1 MILEALWQARVDIL
15 LALGGMILAG
25 IGLGIEISEH
35 RRLARMA
42 RDCEAGRT
50 RS

>member
-1 MILEALWQARVDIL
+1 MILEALWQARLDIL
-15 LALGGMILAG
+15 IALCGMAIAG

-42 RDCEAGRT
+42 REYREQEQA
-50 RS
+50 